1 MVRARCAGG
10 LRGSRFWSS
19 GHRQQKG
26 ALDDFS
32 AKGVYWTDTGY
43 PSCQGKMQRPRPG
56 TTLALGI
63 QVGDH
68 LGMKTE
74 GWMREDLGVK
84 ETDW

>member
-1 MVRARCAGG
+1 
-10 LRGSRFWSS
+10 
-19 GHRQQKG
+19 
-26 ALDDFS
+26 
-32 AKGVYWTDTGY
+32 
-43 PSCQGKMQRPRPG
+43 MQRPRPG